1 MEISFPDQSFPK
13 SDFITLST
21 YELEFCYDHS
31 CLAEKMTFLGYEAIQ
46 GMNKMLEFQ
55 MEMCKACV
63 K

>member
-31 CLAEKMTFLGYEAIQ
+31 CLAEKMTFLGYEAI
-46 GMNKMLEFQ
+46 
-55 MEMCKACV
+55 
-63 K
+63 